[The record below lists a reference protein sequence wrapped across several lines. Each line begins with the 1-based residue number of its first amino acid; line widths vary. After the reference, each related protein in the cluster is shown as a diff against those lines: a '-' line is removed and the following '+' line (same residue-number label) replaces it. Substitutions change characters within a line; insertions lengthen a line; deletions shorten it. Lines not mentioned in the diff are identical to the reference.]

1 MTYTC
6 THDSTHTYTED
17 VAIDENAHAWDEGV
31 VTLAPTCSAVGH
43 KTFTCAHDSTHT
55 YTEDI
60 DALGHIEGAVAGRS
74 ATCTETGLTNGTKC
88 SVCGEVLTA
97 QVEIAAIGHK
107 YDNACDATCNT
118 CGEVRTPA
126 EHHSENADGK
136 CDECGESFA
145 LSGGAIAGIAGG
157 SAVTLGGG
165 GFSLWWFVFRK
176 KRL

>member
-1 MTYTC
+1 MADHRSDLLMWVC
-6 THDSTHTYTED
+6 ASGFDSARSASPKLNRTSFMFFLLPKNSAHTKTEE
-17 VAIDENAHAWDEGV
+17 VN
-31 VTLAPTCSAVGH
+31 
-43 KTFTCAHDSTHT
+43 
-55 YTEDI
+55 
-60 DALGHIEGAVAGRS
+60 ALGHA
-74 ATCTETGLTNGTKC
+74 
-88 SVCGEVLTA
+88 
-97 QVEIAAIGHK
+97 

-136 CDECGESFA
+136 CDECGESFT

-157 SAVTLGGG
+157 SAAALGGG